1 MNSGFHDLYVDCR
14 FSIPDAV
21 SMKLGFQTPVARGDS
36 GFLES
41 QYISDGLSAVN
52 CTDLGLF
59 RCTSVTT
66 RFFKH
71 IE

>member
-1 MNSGFHDLYVDCR
+1 
-14 FSIPDAV
+14 
-21 SMKLGFQTPVARGDS
+21 MKLGFQTPVARGDS

-66 RFFKH
+66 RFLSTLNKIWSH
-71 IE
+71 VRPDGC